1 MSTLD
6 HHCSHRYDFSQSTVE
21 NLNSS
26 SMQPGVEEFDFI
38 IVGAGSAGC
47 VLANRLSASGR
58 YRVLL
63 LEAGPEDRN
72 IWIHVPVGYG
82 RLFTNRSL
90 NWLYSTE
97 AEPELGNRRIAQPRG
112 RVLGGSSSINGL
124 VYVRGDRDDFDG
136 WRAAGNPGWGYDEVL
151 PYFVRAEDQAR
162 GADPFHG
169 RGGPLAV
176 SDQSEP
182 HPLADA
188 FIDAGKECG
197 FRPNGDFNG
206 LRSDGFGYYQLTS
219 RNGRRWS
226 AARAYLRDAR
236 RRPNL
241 TVRTRALA
249 QRIIFDGRRAVGVT
263 WIESGLQQQA
273 SATREVLLAA
283 GAVNTPHLLELSGIG
298 AAGRLRD
305 LGIPVVADRPEV
317 GENLQDHLQVRV
329 VLRSRCKVTLNDDL
343 GNPFRAVRLGLRYIL
358 RRRGLLTVSAG
369 CAGAFVNP
377 DSPLARP
384 LIQLYLIPFSTTRM
398 GDRLHPFSG
407 FTISACAL
415 RPESRGS
422 IHAASHDPNR
432 APRIV
437 CNYLSTQRDREAVV
451 RSLELIRQLGRTR
464 ALSACILDEVEP
476 GADCVTEEDLLAF
489 AREHAGS
496 LYHLCGTARMGS
508 DSNAVVD
515 PRLRVR
521 GVDGLR
527 VVDCSIMPAI
537 VSGNSNAA
545 AIMIGEKGSEMILQD
560 ASTRAL

>member
-1 MSTLD
+1 LCILLKGFQLTKKVD
-6 HHCSHRYDFSQSTVE
+6 ERGAPVE
-21 NLNSS
+21 A
-26 SMQPGVEEFDFI
+26 FDFI

-47 VLANRLSASGR
+47 VLANRLTASGR

-72 IWIHVPVGYG
+72 IWIHIPVGYG
-82 RLFTNRSL
+82 RLFANPRV

-97 AEPELGNRRIAQPRG
+97 PEQELGNRRIAQPRG

-151 PYFVRAEDQAR
+151 PFFVRAEDQAR
-162 GADPFHG
+162 GADAFHG

-188 FIDAGKECG
+188 FIEAGTECG
-197 FRPNGDFNG
+197 FRFNGDFNG
-206 LRSDGFGYYQLTS
+206 PHSDGFGYYQLTS

-236 RRPNL
+236 RRPHL
-241 TVRTRALA
+241 VIRTRALG
-249 QRIIFDGRRAVGVT
+249 QRIIFEGSRAAGVA
-263 WIESGLQQQA
+263 WIEAGIRRQA
-273 SATREVLLAA
+273 KAAREVLLAA
-283 GAVNTPHLLELSGIG
+283 GAVNTPQLLELSGIG
-298 AAGRLRD
+298 AADRLKD
-305 LGIPVVADRPEV
+305 LGIPVIVDRPEV

-329 VLRSRCKVTLNDDL
+329 VLRSRHKVTLNDDL
-343 GNPFRAVRLGLRYIL
+343 NNPFRTLRLGLRYLL

-369 CAGAFVNP
+369 CAGAFVDP
-377 DSPLARP
+377 DSPRARP
-384 LIQLYLIPFSTTRM
+384 LIQLYLIPFSTAKM

-422 IHAASHDPNR
+422 IHAASRDPNVM
-432 APRIV
+432 PRIV
-437 CNYLSTQRDREAVV
+437 CNYLSAPRDRQSVV
-451 RSLELIRQLGRTR
+451 KSLELIRELSRTR

-476 GADCVTEEDLLAF
+476 GSGCSSEQHLLAF

-521 GVDGLR
+521 GVEGLR
-527 VVDCSIMPAI
+527 VIDCSIMPAI

-545 AIMIGEKGSEMILQD
+545 AIMIGEKGAEMILED
-560 ASTRAL
+560 ALTRAR